1 MGWKSRI
8 RQGLEELEKGG
19 NVEEEEDA
27 EIEVSEIVV
36 IPFRVII
43 DYLGLKAS
51 S

>member
-1 MGWKSRI
+1 MGRKLRI

-19 NVEEEEDA
+19 KMWKGEEDA

-36 IPFRVII
+36 IPFRVI
-43 DYLGLKAS
+43 DYLGLKTS